1 MGDLSTLIL
10 LLACAAFAQRP
21 QTTDQQIAALS
32 KIAAAKPGS
41 ARDETALAKAYI
53 QKMRETVDFSYLDR
67 ASRIVDDLLARDA
80 GNYPALRLRSEIGME
95 RHEFKQVEE
104 YSQAMTDFF
113 RDDPWNWGT
122 LGDASMELGKYDQAR
137 KAYERMAALR
147 PDLSSYNR
155 LSYYHFV
162 TGDAE
167 GAISLM
173 KAAVSG
179 AAAAPENKAWCLADL
194 GKMYFKIGK
203 LLEAAAAFHESLAVF
218 PNYYPAY
225 AGLGSIEG
233 AENHTVEAI
242 ESYKRAQSS
251 VPLPEYASA
260 LEELYQ
266 RAGKPAES
274 KQQQQLLEAIET
286 MARSANEKTNRNL
299 AIIYADHDRNLDR
312 ALELAQNEIAV
323 RPDVY
328 TYDALAWVLFK
339 RKQYP
344 AAADASAKALALK
357 TPEPLFYFH
366 AGMIAEALDRKAEAK
381 KYLESAMALNPKFDI
396 RQAEVARA
404 ALERLSAAIN

>member
-1 MGDLSTLIL
+1 MFAS
-10 LLACAAFAQRP
+10 CAAFAQRP
-21 QTTDQQIAALS
+21 QTTDERIAALS
-32 KIAAAKPGS
+32 KTAGG
-41 ARDETALAKAYI
+41 ETALAKAYI

-67 ASRIVDDLLARDA
+67 ASKIVDDLLARDA

-104 YSQAMTDFF
+104 YSQAMTEFF

-162 TGDAE
+162 TGDPD

-173 KAAVSG
+173 KAAISG
-179 AAAAPENKAWCLADL
+179 AAATPENKAWCLADL

-203 LLEAAAAFHESLAVF
+203 LPEGAAAFRESLNVF

-225 AGLGSIEG
+225 AGLGSIE
-233 AENHTVEAI
+233 AAQNRTAEAI
-242 ESYKRAQSS
+242 ESYKRAQAS
-251 VPLPEYASA
+251 VPLPEYAAA

-274 KQQQQLLEAIET
+274 KRQKQLLEVIET
-286 MARSANEKTNRNL
+286 LARSANEKTNRNL
-299 AIIYADHDRNLDR
+299 AIIYADRDRNLDR

-339 RKQYP
+339 RKQYA
-344 AAADASAKALALK
+344 AAADAGAKALALNS
-357 TPEPLFYFH
+357 PEPLFYYH
-366 AGMIAEALDRKAEAK
+366 AGMIADALGRKADAK
-381 KYLESAMALNPKFDI
+381 KYLDRALALNPKFDI
-396 RQAEVARA
+396 RQAEVART
-404 ALERLSAAIN
+404 ALQRLSDNLQH